1 MHFQDSFVGD
11 AKVQPP
17 KERDIEMGTRV
28 LRTNSDLGLEAFNKQ
43 VLILELYDFSICMSV
58 Y

>member
-11 AKVQPP
+11 A

-43 VLILELYDFSICMSV
+43 VLILELFDFSICMSV